1 MTADEPLAGSTR
13 RAARGLRQD
22 VETVWSRLRAELTLQ
37 DRFWVGF
44 LFGAEALEVAELV
57 ARSRDLALSEV
68 RRVEVIR
75 LDGLEDVGPAL
86 GQLLAPQAE
95 DLAMTWIADVGGS
108 ITERAQLWTRLL
120 RRLNERRDAL
130 RDAHP
135 HGLVL
140 VCPHGSLPLAR
151 DEAPDLWSFRS
162 LTSTLDP
169 AGSRVEVPPPRSDG
183 SGGDEQRNPVAPVD
197 GTPIR
202 PSPTVQA
209 LLQRAASAVQSGRT
223 HVAVSAGMDALKAAE
238 SPDDVILAHAWLAQ
252 ARDRQGE
259 PVEAVRHAHLALTD
273 QRPLEQGTTVALLR
287 ILTRSADR
295 ELALDAATALVDV
308 HRELLRRSPY
318 TPESLRDLSI
328 SLDNVAG
335 IQQQRGQLDEALAAY
350 TESLTLRRRIRT
362 TYGDTPESLRDLSI
376 SLDKVAGIQ
385 QRRGQLDEALAAYTE
400 SLTLSRRIRTTYG
413 DTPEALRDLSISLNK
428 VAGIQQQRGQLDEAL
443 AAYTESLTLSRRIRT
458 TYGDTPESLR
468 DLSVSLDKVAGI
480 QQQRGQ
486 LDEALDA
493 YTEALRWYSLLDE
506 RYGPPYANPDELA
519 ALRDAVASIPPEGSA
534 R

>member
-75 LDGLEDVGPAL
+75 LDELEDVGPAL

-162 LTSTLDP
+162 LTATLDP
-169 AGSRVEVPPPRSDG
+169 AGSRF
-183 SGGDEQRNPVAPVD
+183 
-197 GTPIR
+197 R
-202 PSPTVQA
+202 P
-209 LLQRAASAVQSGRT
+209 
-223 HVAVSAGMDALKAAE
+223 
-238 SPDDVILAHAWLAQ
+238 HA
-252 ARDRQGE
+252 R
-259 PVEAVRHAHLALTD
+259 
-273 QRPLEQGTTVALLR
+273 TVAGAMN
-287 ILTRSADR
+287 S
-295 ELALDAATALVDV
+295 E
-308 HRELLRRSPY
+308 
-318 TPESLRDLSI
+318 
-328 SLDNVAG
+328 
-335 IQQQRGQLDEALAAY
+335 
-350 TESLTLRRRIRT
+350 
-362 TYGDTPESLRDLSI
+362 
-376 SLDKVAGIQ
+376 
-385 QRRGQLDEALAAYTE
+385 
-400 SLTLSRRIRTTYG
+400 TLSRRWRARRS
-413 DTPEALRDLSISLNK
+413 DRHPPCRPCCNERQAQCSP
-428 VAGIQQQRGQLDEAL
+428 AGP
-443 AAYTESLTLSRRIRT
+443 TLPCPQAWT
-458 TYGDTPESLR
+458 H
-468 DLSVSLDKVAGI
+468 
-480 QQQRGQ
+480 
-486 LDEALDA
+486 
-493 YTEALRWYSLLDE
+493 
-506 RYGPPYANPDELA
+506 
-519 ALRDAVASIPPEGSA
+519 
-534 R
+534 

>member
-259 PVEAVRHAHLALTD
+259 PVEAVRHARLALTD

-335 IQQQRGQLDEALAAY
+335 IQQQRGQLDEALDAY

-362 TYGDTPESLRDLSI
+362 TYGDTPESLRDLSV
-376 SLDKVAGIQ
+376 SLD
-385 QRRGQLDEALAAYTE
+385 
-400 SLTLSRRIRTTYG
+400 
-413 DTPEALRDLSISLNK
+413 N

-443 AAYTESLTLSRRIRT
+443 DAYTESLTLSRRIRT

-468 DLSVSLDKVAGI
+468 DLSISLNKVAGI
-480 QQQRGQ
+480 QQRRGQ